1 MTRRRKVEK
10 MMRRRRKMMMMM
22 TKMRR
27 MRKKKI
33 TGVMTLDSGRLWF
46 ATRPHWMVLL
56 LLFFSI

>member
-10 MMRRRRKMMMMM
+10 MMRRRRKMMMM
-22 TKMRR
+22 KMRR

-56 LLFFSI
+56 LFFFSI